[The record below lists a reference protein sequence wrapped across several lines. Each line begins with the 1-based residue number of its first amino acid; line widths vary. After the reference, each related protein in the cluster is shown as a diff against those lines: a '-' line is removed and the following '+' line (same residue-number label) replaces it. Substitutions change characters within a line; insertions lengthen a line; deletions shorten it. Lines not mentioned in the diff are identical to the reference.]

1 MSVVIRGIDVPENCY
16 SCPFCDYEEA
26 HCLASKGRPT
36 GATRY
41 GKRVDWCP
49 MGQLPEKHGRL
60 IDAGQFEVIGY
71 CVIPGASN
79 DTFDDGVKWLI
90 EKIDQAPTIV
100 EEE

>member
-1 MSVVIRGIDVPENCY
+1 
-16 SCPFCDYEEA
+16 
-26 HCLASKGRPT
+26 
-36 GATRY
+36 
-41 GKRVDWCP
+41 